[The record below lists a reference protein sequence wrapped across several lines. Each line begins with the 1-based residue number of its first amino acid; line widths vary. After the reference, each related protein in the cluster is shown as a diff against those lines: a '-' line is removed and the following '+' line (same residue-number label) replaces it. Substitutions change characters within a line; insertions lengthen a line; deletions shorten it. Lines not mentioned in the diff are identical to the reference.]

1 MDFLR
6 DIWGFLAERK
16 VFWLLPSIIVLLL
29 VGVLVVVA
37 GSSAITPFI
46 YTIF

>member
-6 DIWGFLAERK
+6 DMWGFLRERK
-16 VFWLLPSIIVLLL
+16 TYWLLPAILVLLL
-29 VGVLVVVA
+29 VGTLVVIA